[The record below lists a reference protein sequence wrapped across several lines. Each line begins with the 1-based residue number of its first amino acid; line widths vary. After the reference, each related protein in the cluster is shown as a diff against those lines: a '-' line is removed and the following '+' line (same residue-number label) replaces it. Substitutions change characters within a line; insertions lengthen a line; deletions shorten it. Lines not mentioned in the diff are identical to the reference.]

1 MTMADVARSTY
12 LRTHSESDHLRR
24 ELAGLWLKDAAAGAS
39 LVAFVAWL
47 FVLMPGA

>member
-24 ELAGLWLKDAAAGAS
+24 ELVTFWLNDAAAGAS
-39 LVAFVAWL
+39 LVAFVAAL
-47 FVLMPGA
+47 YCLI